1 MLFAAEWGT
10 GQVFL
15 TILYFFLFFIW
26 IILLFQVF
34 MDLFNRDFNG
44 WIKALWV
51 FVLLALPY
59 LGVFLYLIINGGKM
73 ARNQMQMAEEQK
85 AAMDSYIRE
94 TASTATPA
102 EQLAQLADLHD
113 RGKLSDAEY
122 ESMKAKVVV
131 A

>member
-26 IILLFQVF
+26 IMLLFQVF
-34 MDLFNRDFNG
+34 ADIFSRDFSGWAKAG
-44 WIKALWV
+44 WIIVV
-51 FVLLALPY
+51 FALPY
-59 LGVFLYLIINGGKM
+59 LGVFLYLIVNGGKI
-73 ARNQMQMAEEQK
+73 AKNQMAMAEEQK
-85 AAMDSYIRE
+85 KAMDSYIRD
-94 TASTATPA
+94 TAATATPA

-113 RGKLSDAEY
+113 RGKLTDDEY
-122 ESMKAKVVV
+122 ASLKAKVV

>member
-10 GQVFL
+10 GEVFL

-51 FVLLALPY
+51 LVLLGLPY
-59 LGVFLYLIINGGKM
+59 LGVFLYLIVNGGKM
-73 ARNQMQMAEEQK
+73 AKNQMKMAEEQK
-85 AAMDSYIRE
+85 AAMDSYIRD

-122 ESMKAKVVV
+122 ETMKAKVV

>member
-26 IILLFQVF
+26 IVLLFQVF
-34 MDLFNRDFNG
+34 MDLFARDFNG
-44 WIKALWV
+44 WLKALWV
-51 FVLLALPY
+51 LIVLALPY
-59 LGVFLYLIINGGKM
+59 LGVFLYLIVNGTKM
-73 ARNQMQMAEEQK
+73 ARFQAEAAEEQK
-85 AAMDSYIRE
+85 AAMDTYIRE
-94 TASTATPA
+94 TAGTVTPA
-102 EQLAQLADLHD
+102 EQLAKLADLHD

-131 A
+131 S

>member
-1 MLFAAEWGT
+1 MVFAAEWGT

-26 IILLFQVF
+26 IMLLFQVF

-44 WIKALWV
+44 WLKAGWV
-51 FVLLALPY
+51 VVLLALPY
-59 LGVFLYLIINGGKM
+59 LGVFIYLIVNGGKM
-73 ARNQMQMAEEQK
+73 AKNQMKMAEDQK

-94 TASTATPA
+94 AASTATPA

-122 ESMKAKVVV
+122 ESMKAKVV

>member
-51 FVLLALPY
+51 LVLLALPY
-59 LGVFLYLIINGGKM
+59 LGVFLYLIVNGGKM
-73 ARNQMQMAEEQK
+73 AKNQMKMAEEQK
-85 AAMDSYIRE
+85 AAMDSYIRD

-122 ESMKAKVVV
+122 ETMKAKVV